1 MVHCGIYLLNA
12 RGEKIGVDIGKN
24 ASDNMAYDLL
34 VKGNCVS
41 CSTVFVRRACLEDVG
56 LFDPDLFTAEDLDL
70 WIRIARRYKIFCVK
84 KVLSFGRVL
93 SDGLQRNI
101 HKSEHGVEV
110 LLNKYLDS
118 DIFNFTQKEK

>member
-70 WIRIARRYKIFCVK
+70 WIRIARKYKICIHIQSIFQK
-84 KVLSFGRVL
+84 HGIYGFHPNRINGLILLS
-93 SDGLQRNI
+93 Q
-101 HKSEHGVEV
+101 E
-110 LLNKYLDS
+110 YL
-118 DIFNFTQKEK
+118 